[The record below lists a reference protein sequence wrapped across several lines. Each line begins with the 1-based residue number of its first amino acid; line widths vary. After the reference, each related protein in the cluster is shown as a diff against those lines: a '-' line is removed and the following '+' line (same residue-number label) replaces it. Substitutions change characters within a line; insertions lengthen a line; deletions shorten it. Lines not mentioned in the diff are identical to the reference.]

1 MKRMFCALSTLIL
14 LSSLGCAHSAHKVDG
29 AQEKSEI
36 PAGVRVGI
44 GGKEVKEGDTLA
56 VYTSACHTT
65 TTGDERPR
73 RKKECHDKQVGSAL
87 VLKVLD
93 HDSAVVSPQ
102 NGLVM
107 DTSMKVE
114 KQKGEQ

>member
-1 MKRMFCALSTLIL
+1 MKSMFLVSSMLVL
-14 LSSLGCAHSAHKVDG
+14 LGTLGCAHSAHKVDG
-29 AQEKSEI
+29 QQEQSEI

-44 GGKEVKEGDTLA
+44 GGTEVREGDIISVYKTKCRNVSRGIRGGTVSKCQDEA
-56 VYTSACHTT
+56 VGT
-65 TTGDERPR
+65 
-73 RKKECHDKQVGSAL
+73 AL

>member
-1 MKRMFCALSTLIL
+1 MKRMFRVVGVLIL
-14 LSSLGCAHSAHKVDG
+14 LSNFGCAHSAHKVDG
-29 AQEKSEI
+29 PQEKSEI
-36 PAGVRVGI
+36 PAGIRVGI
-44 GGKEVKEGDTLA
+44 GGKEVKEGDTVA
-56 VYTSACHTT
+56 VYSTT
-65 TTGDERPR
+65 CRTVTTGDERPR
-73 RKKECHDKQVGSAL
+73 RKKECSDQVVGSAL

-107 DTSMKVE
+107 NESMKVE